1 VDVRLVVA
9 EGDSTDATLDHLK
22 QRMADDDT
30 LLKVDH
36 GGPRYG
42 SVDHPERWDQI
53 AMVFRATAERVED
66 PGDAFIWV
74 ESDLLWRP
82 EVMLGLLTDLGEV
95 EAVSPLILCDGGL
108 RFYDVYG
115 YKIKG
120 QNFEAM
126 PPYYPPQEP
135 GLVKIDSAGSCFATT
150 DWDAVARWSGHWPY
164 PAEGRLW
171 LDPSLVVTHP

>member
-1 VDVRLVVA
+1 MELL
-9 EGDSTDATLDHLK
+9 EGRTLK

-42 SVDHPERWDQI
+42 SVDHPERWEQI
-53 AMVFRATAERVED
+53 ALVMRALTAEVED

-74 ESDLLWRP
+74 EADLLWRP
-82 EVMLGLLTDLGEV
+82 EVMLGLLGDLGEV

-115 YKIKG
+115 YRKDGKG
-120 QNFEAM
+120 FEAH
-126 PPYYPPQEP
+126 PPYYPEQPP
-135 GLVKIDSAGSCFATT
+135 GLVKIDSCGSCFATT
-150 DWDAVARWSGHWPY
+150 DWPAVRQWSGHWPY
-164 PAEGRLW
+164 PADGKLW
-171 LDPSLVVTHP
+171 VDPSLVAFHP